1 MKNIS
6 IKKISVILILIFLPA
21 LSFAEEGGIGD
32 VLATL
37 QELLGSLYLIIL
49 ALVGIV
55 FAWSLFN
62 FIFKADKDEKGKSKT
77 TLIWSLI
84 AMFLLVSVWGIV
96 HILQES
102 LGIDDHL
109 TPKAPMLPTTPL

>member
-1 MKNIS
+1 MTFFFFFDKFSLLINKFKLVMKNIS

-55 FAWSLFN
+55 FA
-62 FIFKADKDEKGKSKT
+62 
-77 TLIWSLI
+77 
-84 AMFLLVSVWGIV
+84 
-96 HILQES
+96 
-102 LGIDDHL
+102 
-109 TPKAPMLPTTPL
+109 